1 MGRRLLRM
9 FTAIETGAAV
19 LGAAGLAAGGY
30 AYASLWPGSQIFG
43 KTLIAPRK
51 PGELA
56 LTFDDG
62 PNPAW
67 TPHLLDVMAA
77 HRVQGTFF
85 MLGKFAAAEPELVRR
100 VAAAGHLVGCHS
112 WDHPNLARTAKAAI
126 EEQLTRS
133 KDELEQ
139 ILGQE
144 VRFFRPPYGARR
156 PYALTAARDLGM
168 TPVTW
173 NAMTNDWAE
182 RDAEKIAERLGRKI
196 ERLEKWWG
204 RAANIVLHDG
214 GHRMLGT
221 DREPSV
227 TAARLLLERYE
238 LTHLFVRLDAWA

>member
-1 MGRRLLRM
+1 M
-9 FTAIETGAAV
+9 FYAIETGAAV

-30 AYASLWPGSQIFG
+30 AYAAMWPGSQVFG
-43 KTLIAPRK
+43 KTLIAPKK

-67 TPHLLDVMAA
+67 TPQLLDALAA
-77 HRVQGTFF
+77 HRVQATFF
-85 MLGKFAAAEPELVRR
+85 MLGKFAAEETELVKR

-112 WDHPNLARTAKAAI
+112 WDHPNLARTGKAAI
-126 EEQLTRS
+126 EEQLRRT
-133 KDELEQ
+133 KDTLEQ
-139 ILGQE
+139 IVGQE
-144 VRFFRPPYGARR
+144 IRFFRPPYGARR
-156 PYALTAARDLGM
+156 PYALKAAREMGLV
-168 TPVTW
+168 PVTW

-182 RDAEKIAERLGRKI
+182 PDARRIAA
-196 ERLEKWWG
+196 RLEGKIDRLERWWG

-221 DREPSV
+221 NREPSV
-227 TAARLLLERYE
+227 KAARLLLERYA